1 MIEISTKI
9 LTESDVDYLEF
20 KFSDQDV
27 IRVNI
32 NDAADSVSLKSVFNR
47 VVKMSLTDDV
57 TLKSLEIDES
67 MDKRLLIEVFQEY
80 IKDLNQEIVKI
91 RAQIRASEDSD
102 E

>member
-20 KFSDQDV
+20 TFSHEDV

-47 VVKMSLTDDV
+47 IVKLSLTDDV
-57 TLKSLEIDES
+57 SLKSLEIDES

-80 IKDLNQEIVKI
+80 VKDLNQEVTKI

>member
-20 KFSDQDV
+20 TFGDKDV

-32 NDAADSVSLKSVFNR
+32 NDAADSVSLKAVFNR
-47 VVKMSLTDDV
+47 IVKLSLTDDV
-57 TLKSLEIDES
+57 SLKSLEVDDS

-80 IKDLNQEIVKI
+80 IKDLNQEITKV

>member
-20 KFSDQDV
+20 TFSHEDV

-47 VVKMSLTDDV
+47 IVKLSLTDDV
-57 TLKSLEIDES
+57 SLKSLEIDES

-80 IKDLNQEIVKI
+80 VKDLNQEVTKI
-91 RAQIRASEDSD
+91 RTQIRASEDSD

>member
-20 KFSDQDV
+20 TFSHEDV

-32 NDAADSVSLKSVFNR
+32 NDATDSVSLKSVFNR
-47 VVKMSLTDDV
+47 IVKLSLTDDV
-57 TLKSLEIDES
+57 SLKSLEIDES

-80 IKDLNQEIVKI
+80 VKDLNQEVTKI

>member
-9 LTESDVDYLEF
+9 LTESDADYLEF
-20 KFSDQDV
+20 TFSDKDV
-27 IRVNI
+27 TRVNI

-47 VVKMSLTDDV
+47 IVKMSLINDV
-57 TLKSLEIDES
+57 SLKSLKIDES

-80 IKDLNQEIVKI
+80 IKDLNQEIIKI

>member
-20 KFSDQDV
+20 TFSQEDV

-47 VVKMSLTDDV
+47 IVKLSLTDDV
-57 TLKSLEIDES
+57 SLKSLEIDES

-80 IKDLNQEIVKI
+80 VKDLNQEVTKI

>member
-20 KFSDQDV
+20 KFSDQAV

-47 VVKMSLTDDV
+47 IVKTSLTDDV

-67 MDKRLLIEVFQEY
+67 MDKRLLTEVFQEY

-91 RAQIRASEDSD
+91 RAQIRASEDRD